1 MQIMPSLGFAGI
13 GLMGLPMCRRLLA
26 AGYPLRVWNRSA
38 DKCLPLLQEGAGRV
52 ETPAELCADAEV
64 VMLCLADT
72 AAVREVWE
80 EAGIEARNLTL
91 RGVVTI
97 DTGFDEFGRRPGVV
111 MFVFVGETE
120 ERTLWPS
127 AEGAPAW
134 LPVEDLAR
142 YALVDDLGELLPR
155 ALAGPFFYGH
165 YSPQPDGT
173 LRYEFQSP
181 ISNLYSQVLLRLEI

>member
-72 AAVREVWE
+72 AAVREVVFG
-80 EAGIEARNLTL
+80 AGGLVESA
-91 RGVVTI
+91 
-97 DTGFDEFGRRPGVV
+97 RPGQ
-111 MFVFVGETE
+111 
-120 ERTLWPS
+120 L
-127 AEGAPAW
+127 
-134 LPVEDLAR
+134 
-142 YALVDDLGELLPR
+142 LVDFSSLEPAATREMAEELLQR
-155 ALAGPFFYGH
+155 TGMH
-165 YSPQPDGT
+165 
-173 LRYEFQSP
+173 
-181 ISNLYSQVLLRLEI
+181 